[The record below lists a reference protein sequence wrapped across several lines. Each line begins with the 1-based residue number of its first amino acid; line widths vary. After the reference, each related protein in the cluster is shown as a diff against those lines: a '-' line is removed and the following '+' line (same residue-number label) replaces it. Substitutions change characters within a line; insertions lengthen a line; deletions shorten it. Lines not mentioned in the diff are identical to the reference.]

1 MSVSHRDSVQNQFSP
16 QAEAYLHSTVHAQG
30 PDLSRARELIAS
42 LCPQPQDLLDVGC
55 GGGHLSFTL
64 APLVARAVALDASP
78 AMLSTVRTATAER
91 GLSNLETV
99 QGSAAALP
107 FADAS
112 FDVVVSRY
120 SAHHWTDLPAGL
132 ADMVRVLRPGGSL
145 LMIDTEGYDDPL
157 VDTHFQA
164 MELLRDPSHV
174 RNRSPQEWDHLLRQC
189 GLTVND
195 VQHWPLRLEFSSWI
209 ARMRTSAERAAAIRT
224 LQQDA
229 PAEVRTALAFED
241 DGSFTAQT
249 GLWWAQ
255 RPA

>member
-16 QAEAYLHSTVHAQG
+16 QAEAYLHSAVHAQG
-30 PDLSRARELIAS
+30 PDLLQARDVIAA
-42 LCPQPQDLLDVGC
+42 LCPQPYALLDVGC

-64 APLVARAVALDASP
+64 ASLVARAVALDASP
-78 AMLSTVRTATAER
+78 AMLSTVRAAAAER
-91 GLSNLETV
+91 GLSNLGTV
-99 QGSAAALP
+99 QGSATALP

-112 FDVVVSRY
+112 FDVVASRY

-132 ADMVRVLRPGGSL
+132 AEMVRVLRPGGHL

-174 RNRSPQEWDHLLRQC
+174 RNRSPLEWDGLLRRYD
-189 GLTVND
+189 LIVKD
-195 VQHWPLRLEFSSWI
+195 VQHWPLRLEFASWI
-209 ARMRTSAERAAAIRT
+209 ARMRTSAARASAIRT

-229 PAEVRTALAFED
+229 PAEVRAALAFED
-241 DGSFTAQT
+241 DGSFTART
-249 GLWWAQ
+249 GLWWGQ